1 MTLHFLDMPN
11 DAARLAVWLEDRL
24 MSDSLGELVGEL
36 TAVHPSDASL
46 VETVDQLIGARMA
59 DVLSSGLKALPE
71 AQLRKFI
78 SEPWLLLDLQERILI
93 DGGSHWSSRSLTSA
107 ETQVLARVKDK
118 LSTNTV
124 ASSQATVTPAPG
136 ATGTAKSQR
145 GSWIG
150 SLALALG
157 TFACGLLL
165 RGQFPDFPSPSVIA
179 KTSCRWARPNSMNQ
193 QLSGEA
199 YLLSLADGAA
209 DWKLVENKSPSDLA
223 THINQFRQG
232 CSVLIL
238 AEHKPLSPDDKVWL
252 KEKCQKWASKL
263 DGHLVQLEA
272 GGDFETVRN
281 AADTTIN
288 DLIKALRG
296 KAAVVAKAA

>member
-11 DAARLAVWLEDRL
+11 DAASLAVWLEDRL

-59 DVLSSGLKALPE
+59 DVLSSGLK
-71 AQLRKFI
+71 
-78 SEPWLLLDLQERILI
+78 
-93 DGGSHWSSRSLTSA
+93 
-107 ETQVLARVKDK
+107 
-118 LSTNTV
+118 
-124 ASSQATVTPAPG
+124 
-136 ATGTAKSQR
+136 
-145 GSWIG
+145 
-150 SLALALG
+150 ALALG